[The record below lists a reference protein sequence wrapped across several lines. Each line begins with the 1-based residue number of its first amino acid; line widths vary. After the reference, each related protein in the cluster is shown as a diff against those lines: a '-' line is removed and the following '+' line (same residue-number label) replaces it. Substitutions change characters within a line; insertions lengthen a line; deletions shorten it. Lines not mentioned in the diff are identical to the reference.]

1 MSGARESE
9 DARLRRL
16 LGGPGLAAL
25 RRRLRARYER
35 GETRDEFT
43 LGALGDEERRALEGL
58 LGRPVRSA
66 RSMRVKQSELDA
78 SLARAGLA
86 SDLRSALEALDGP
99 LVNRKH
105 ERAERDRR
113 WLEVLGAAAEPRLAA
128 CLGDA
133 ASVTLLRRLAAGD
146 PEQGRVLLERA
157 ALVLE
162 CLPAYGV
169 PLARLAAETLGD
181 AHALDAGQPVAALVL
196 RAGAAESA
204 LGGAADAAEDAEAPS
219 RAGAARRRD
228 RWAELGVSVND
239 LAAPVLCLNLA
250 AAAETPAGALA
261 AKAAELGVPV
271 HLSLRSLLRHPP
283 EWRVSGR
290 RVYVC
295 ENSAV
300 IAIAADRLG
309 ARSPPLICTDGMPGA
324 AQQALLRQ
332 VAARGA
338 RLLYHGDFDWPGLA
352 IGNFVMRSFAAVA
365 WRFGA
370 ADYRA
375 AASGLERELSGR
387 RVEASWDP
395 ALAEALAQRGTAV
408 HEEAVVETLLADF
421 AVAAE

>member
-1 MSGARESE
+1 MGGA
-9 DARLRRL
+9 
-16 LGGPGLAAL
+16 GLAAL

-43 LGALGDEERRALEGL
+43 LGSLGADERRALEGL

-78 SLARAGLA
+78 SVARAGLA
-86 SDLRSALEALDGP
+86 PDLRSALEALDGP
-99 LVNRKH
+99 IVDRKR
-105 ERAERDRR
+105 ERAERERR

-146 PEQGRVLLERA
+146 PERGRVLLERA
-157 ALVLE
+157 ASVLE
-162 CLPAYGV
+162 RLPAYGI

-181 AHALDAGQPVAALVL
+181 AHALDAGEPVAALVL
-196 RAGAAESA
+196 RAGSLESA
-204 LGGAADAAEDAEAPS
+204 LGDAPADAADDADAPS

-239 LAAPVLCLNLA
+239 LAAPVLCLNLPA
-250 AAAETPAGALA
+250 AGETPAAALA

-271 HLSLRSLLRHPP
+271 HLSLRSLLRYPP
-283 EWRVSGR
+283 EWPVSGR

-300 IAIAADRLG
+300 IAVVADRLG

-332 VAARGA
+332 VAAHGA
-338 RLLYHGDFDWPGLA
+338 RLRYHGDFDWPGLA
-352 IGNFVMRSFAAVA
+352 IGNFVMRSFAAVP

-395 ALAEALAQRGTAV
+395 ALAEALAERGTAV
-408 HEEAVVETLLADF
+408 HEEAVVESLLADL
-421 AVAAE
+421 AAAE